1 MLAGGVFRF
10 YQQRVGGG
18 TVRHH
23 LGSQFVAKQLPAAVF
38 LEHQV
43 RIAASGALQG
53 VAAFVFCTLPAPMRG

>member
-1 MLAGGVFRF
+1 MLVGGVFRF
-10 YQQRVGGG
+10 YQQRVGEG

-23 LGSQFVAKQLPAAVF
+23 PRSHFVAKQLPAAVF

-53 VAAFVFCTLPAPMRG
+53 GATFVFCMLPVLM